1 LAHNNQKGNIA
12 MFKHI
17 LCPIDLKGK
26 GRAKLAL
33 KKAVQI
39 AHQFGAKITVLN
51 IHPEFMQSEER
62 QMLRVSVEK
71 MESKFRK
78 IALESKQEMQAIIA
92 KLLTEDIEVDYL
104 LRQGKPEKTISN
116 VAGELGVDL
125 IVICTDGRDNLKDF
139 VTGTVTENVIN
150 SLVSTVLVIPSP
162 Q

>member
-1 LAHNNQKGNIA
+1 

-39 AHQFGAKITVLN
+39 AHQFGSKITVLN
-51 IHPEFMQSEER
+51 VHPEFMKAEER

-71 MESKFRK
+71 MESKFRQ
-78 IALESKQEMQAIIA
+78 IALDSKKEMQAIIA
-92 KLLTEDIEVDYL
+92 KLHTEDIEVAYL
-104 LRQGKPEKTISN
+104 LREGSPHKAICA
-116 VAGELGVDL
+116 VAADLNIDL
-125 IVICTDGRDNLKDF
+125 IVICTDGRDSLKDF
-139 VTGTVTENVIN
+139 VKGTVTENVIN
-150 SLVSTVLVIPSP
+150 SLLSTVMVIPSP

>member
-1 LAHNNQKGNIA
+1 

-17 LCPIDLKGK
+17 LCPIDMKGK
-26 GRAKLAL
+26 GRARLAL

-39 AHQFGAKITVLN
+39 AHQFGSKITVLN
-51 IHPEFMQSEER
+51 VHPEFMQAEER

-71 MESKFRK
+71 MEAKFRQ
-78 IALESKQEMQAIIA
+78 IALESKAEMQAIIE
-92 KLLTEDIEVDYL
+92 KLHADDIAVHYL
-104 LRQGKPEKTISN
+104 LRQGKPEKTIPA
-116 VAGELGVDL
+116 VASELDVDL
-125 IVICTDGRDNLKDF
+125 VVICTDGRDSLKDF